1 MAFWKP
7 GVGRPGTL
15 TTRLIAASALDR
27 ASVRESDASIDV
39 SAAFA
44 PPSAELKSRL
54 PVAKHR
60 NALLYLVEQ
69 HGVVIVVGHTGSGK
83 TTQIPQYLLEAGW
96 AADGR
101 QIVCTQPRRV
111 AATSVAARVAQ
122 EMGVRVGEEVGYAV
136 RFENCTDPQRT
147 RLKYVTPGL
156 LFRECMQDPLL
167 SRYSVVMV
175 DEAHER
181 GVYTDLL
188 IAVLKKIQRKRPAL
202 RILLSSATLDAEAF
216 ARYFDPDYDGANTEN
231 VSIVSIEGQTFPVEV
246 AYTEEPVQDYIAAA
260 VDSVWSLHI
269 HEPPG
274 DVLVF
279 LTGREEIEQVIQA
292 LADRAASNPKG
303 LPMHLLPLCGG
314 LSSAEQNAV
323 FMPAPRGT
331 RKVVVSTNVA
341 ESSVTIDGIVYVV
354 DCGYTKEKQL
364 DPSSGMDI
372 LSVVPASQA
381 ALAQRAGRAGRT
393 RPGKC
398 LRLFP
403 VSALSSLRTT
413 TVPELVRTDPAPY
426 LLQLKA
432 LGIDNVARFDFVPP
446 APNAEAMATALTYL
460 ASLQALD
467 SFGRL
472 QPLGERIAEAPLDP
486 MMARALLYA
495 AHTGCAEEMLTI
507 AAMSSVDTPFTAYL
521 NGPAIDVA
529 AEIERRKFV
538 AEEGDQLTLLNVYN
552 AFVHPRIGRASPKWA
567 AKHGLS
573 YNTLRRAQT
582 IRAQLHKYATLHWH
596 LPMQSRTEPD
606 VLLKCLVAGYFK
618 NAAVRM
624 DDGSY
629 KAVLH
634 GVPLHAHPSSVLFTR
649 ASPSRYVLYQEV
661 THTTKAMIR
670 DIAVIEQAWLLEIAP
685 HYYELH
691 RPALRY

>member
-7 GVGRPGTL
+7 GVGRP
-15 TTRLIAASALDR
+15 ASALDR

-188 IAVLKKIQRKRPAL
+188 IAVLKN
-202 RILLSSATLDAEAF
+202 ATLDAEAF

-292 LADRAASNPKG
+292 LADRAAS
-303 LPMHLLPLCGG
+303 
-314 LSSAEQNAV
+314 
-323 FMPAPRGT
+323 
-331 RKVVVSTNVA
+331 
-341 ESSVTIDGIVYVV
+341 VTIDGIVYVV

-381 ALAQRAGRAGRT
+381 ALAQRAG
-393 RPGKC
+393 
-398 LRLFP
+398 L
-403 VSALSSLRTT
+403 
-413 TVPELVRTDPAPY
+413 PELVRTDPAPY

-467 SFGRL
+467 
-472 QPLGERIAEAPLDP
+472 
-486 MMARALLYA
+486 
-495 AHTGCAEEMLTI
+495 
-507 AAMSSVDTPFTAYL
+507 SSVDTPFTAYL